1 MYTNWFLSLRNLVKT
16 FIIIIGVFGYG
27 QEDPFNCDYNAYLFQ
42 YNDIY
47 ALEFNANGTG
57 ELEITIIKKSI
68 NEWENQFKTSISLND
83 TDNHFVI
90 PLEYFTS
97 KTVNNID
104 LNDAVSIVFTMSSNG
119 TDVETK
125 KMNLKDILFS
135 QRALSVNDNIIEEN
149 ESIIYP
155 NPMTN
160 KSEISFYSEVN
171 ANTNIEVYSLT
182 GALVRKIEIDTQ
194 IGNNKVEIFKD
205 GLKSGLYILKV
216 SNDYRKYN
224 TKKLIVN

>member
-1 MYTNWFLSLRNLVKT
+1 MPVDLSQ
-16 FIIIIGVFGYG
+16 F
-27 QEDPFNCDYNAYLFQ
+27 D
-42 YNDIY
+42 

-119 TDVETK
+119 TDVQTK
-125 KMNLKDILFS
+125 KMTLKDILFS
-135 QRALSVNDNIIEEN
+135 QRAFSVNDNIIEEN

-182 GALVRKIEIDTQ
+182 GALVRKIKIDTQ

>member
-1 MYTNWFLSLRNLVKT
+1 
-16 FIIIIGVFGYG
+16 
-27 QEDPFNCDYNAYLFQ
+27 
-42 YNDIY
+42 
-47 ALEFNANGTG
+47 
-57 ELEITIIKKSI
+57 
-68 NEWENQFKTSISLND
+68 
-83 TDNHFVI
+83 
-90 PLEYFTS
+90 
-97 KTVNNID
+97 
-104 LNDAVSIVFTMSSNG
+104 MSSNG
-119 TDVETK
+119 TDVQTK

-182 GALVRKIEIDTQ
+182 GALVRKIKIDTQ